1 MEQWSLDLLGVPHL
15 SDHLAAV
22 DDQLIEACS
31 ARDPGLSSA
40 NLRVV
45 AAGGKRLR
53 PALTIATAGLGQA
66 SDVRVIEA
74 ATAVELVQVGSLV
87 HDDIFDEALTRRG
100 TPTINA
106 VEGPDEALLAGT
118 VLLARAASKAASAG
132 QRVAQEVAHTV
143 AQLCLGQLTESEHL
157 FDVAQSIETYLSTIE
172 MKTAALFA
180 CACRVGAITG
190 ELPDDDVDS
199 LGEFGLNFGMSFQLV
214 DDILDLIG
222 DPGHMGKP
230 VGSDLQNGVL
240 TLPVLLELGEAR
252 DGRLVQLLRSHQPSD
267 LEQAASLVIASG
279 RVDETL
285 ASARHFAANASRA
298 ISRMR
303 RSEVEGLSRFASSY
317 VDWAL
322 ERFAAV

>member
-1 MEQWSLDLLGVPHL
+1 VEQWSLDLLGVPRL

-22 DDQLIEACS
+22 DDQLIGACS
-31 ARDPGLSSA
+31 AGDPGLSSA
-40 NLRVV
+40 SRRVV

-53 PALTIATAGLGQA
+53 PALTIATAGLGQV

-106 VEGPDEALLAGT
+106 VEGPNEALLAGT

-132 QRVAQEVAHTV
+132 QRVAQEVAHAV
-143 AQLCLGQLTESEHL
+143 ARLCLGQLTETEHL
-157 FDVAQSIETYLSTIE
+157 FDVEQLNETYLSTIE

-190 ELPDDDVDS
+190 ELPDEDVDS

-222 DPGHMGKP
+222 DPDRMGKP

-240 TLPVLLELGEAR
+240 TLPILLELTEAR
-252 DGRLVQLLRSHQPSD
+252 DGQLARLLLRRHPSD
-267 LEQAASLVIASG
+267 LERGARLVIASG
-279 RVDETL
+279 RVDETKAL
-285 ASARHFAANASRA
+285 ARQFAANASTA
-298 ISRMR
+298 ISGMQGL
-303 RSEVEGLSRFASSY
+303 EVENLSRFGSSY

-322 ERFAAV
+322 ERFASV